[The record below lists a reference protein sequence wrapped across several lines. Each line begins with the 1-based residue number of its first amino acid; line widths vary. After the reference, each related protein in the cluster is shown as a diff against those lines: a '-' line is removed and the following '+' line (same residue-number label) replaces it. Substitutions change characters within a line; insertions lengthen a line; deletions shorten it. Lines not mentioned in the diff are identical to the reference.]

1 MELDRIREEK
11 DRKIEELRVSEL
23 TTKTDR
29 EIFLESQSEKRIKY
43 FIEFKQKFGIPLVAT
58 MGQVFNEIENSSNVF
73 EDYVAEQDGE
83 VENKAVEYF
92 DGDIDDDAY

>member
-1 MELDRIREEK
+1 
-11 DRKIEELRVSEL
+11 
-23 TTKTDR
+23 
-29 EIFLESQSEKRIKY
+29 
-43 FIEFKQKFGIPLVAT
+43 